1 MRWVRDGPGVL
12 SQNRTST
19 GFTFY
24 TGLRLRYLL
33 LAGKR
38 LLMQRWLALMLIV
51 LASPA
56 IPFVSVLVR
65 FSQLV
70 AQVFVTHGHAGRHF
84 GALLVMQG
92 LALLWS
98 DSLRNMI
105 RGGPFRI
112 FLDTL
117 PIALPMRIGVTGAV
131 VAVIDLPLALPLSMG
146 VAFTGQ
152 ASIAASLGYCGKVGL
167 FMGMTVILQAA
178 RIEFAWAVM
187 ACIFVADYVLAQG
200 CSTQSP
206 AWAILCLALAAGLT
220 ILALP
225 VAERLARAGFPA
237 RMRAAVL
244 SRRRFDSR
252 TGLTER
258 MMLALPP
265 VLRLQCRCLCEKGSG
280 VYGALMMTSAL
291 PFALWALLRGFAY
304 DSRALPVEIVGM
316 GLASQLSLVPF
327 AALERAHARAA
338 SFTRTWP
345 LPRGFWWRRDLML
358 VLGGFVPLGVL
369 FLLPLY
375 LHGRLALSQVLV
387 VLLLYTVLIAA
398 LRATLV
404 IDSRWRAMATLSL
417 AALWVGSILKI
428 YMP

>member
-1 MRWVRDGPGVL
+1 MRDEPGVP
-12 SQNRTST
+12 SQNRISA

-24 TGLRLRYLL
+24 AGLRLRYLL

-65 FSQLV
+65 LSQLV
-70 AQVFVTHGHAGRHF
+70 AQVFVAHGPAGRHF

-98 DSLRNMI
+98 NSLRGVI
-105 RGGPFRI
+105 RGGAFRM

-117 PIALPMRIGVTGAV
+117 PIALPVRLGVTGAII
-131 VAVIDLPLALPLSMG
+131 AVIDLPLALPLFMG

-152 ASIAASLGYCGKVGL
+152 SSIAANLGYCGKAGL
-167 FMGMTVILQAA
+167 FLGMTVILQAA
-178 RIEFAWAVM
+178 RIEFAWTVM
-187 ACIFVADYVLAQG
+187 AVIFVADYVLAQG
-200 CSTQSP
+200 CATQQP
-206 AWAILCLALAAGLT
+206 AWAILFVVLAASLT
-220 ILALP
+220 TLALP
-225 VAERLARAGFPA
+225 VADRFAQAGFPA
-237 RMRAAVL
+237 RRRVAAL
-244 SRRRFDSR
+244 SRRHSDSR
-252 TGLTER
+252 TGLAEHIL
-258 MMLALPP
+258 LALPP
-265 VLRLQCRCLCEKGSG
+265 VLKLQCRCLCEKGNG
-280 VYGALMMTSAL
+280 VYGALMVAL
-291 PFALWALLRGFAY
+291 AFPFALWALLYDFAY

-316 GLASQLSLVPF
+316 GLVSQLSLAPF
-327 AALERAHARAA
+327 AALERAHAGAA

-345 LPRGFWWRRDLML
+345 LPRGFWWGRDLML
-358 VLGGFVPLGVL
+358 VPGGFVPLGVL

-375 LHGRLALSQVLV
+375 LQGQLALLQVLTI
-387 VLLLYTVLIAA
+387 LPLYTVLIAS

-404 IDSRWRAMATLSL
+404 IDSHWRPMATLCL

>member
-1 MRWVRDGPGVL
+1 MRDGPGVL

-65 FSQLV
+65 LSQLV

-98 DSLRNMI
+98 DSLRNVI

-117 PIALPMRIGVTGAV
+117 PIELPMRIGVTGAV
-131 VAVIDLPLALPLSMG
+131 IAVIDLPLLLPLLMG
-146 VAFTGQ
+146 VAFIGH
-152 ASIAASLGYCGKVGL
+152 APIAAGLGYCGKVGL
-167 FMGMTVILQAA
+167 FIGMTVILQAA
-178 RIEFAWAVM
+178 RIEFAWPVM
-187 ACIFVADYVLAQG
+187 AVIFVADYPLAQG
-200 CSTQSP
+200 CATHSP
-206 AWAILCLALAAGLT
+206 AWAILYLALAASIT
-220 ILALP
+220 TLALP
-225 VAERLARAGFPA
+225 VADRFAQVGVLARI
-237 RMRAAVL
+237 RTAVL
-244 SRRRFDSR
+244 PRDRSVVLR
-252 TGLTER
+252 TGVAER
-258 MMLALPP
+258 ILMALPP

-280 VYGALMMTSAL
+280 VYGALIVAFVF
-291 PFALWALLRGFAY
+291 PFALWALLHGFAY

-327 AALERAHARAA
+327 AALERAHARAT

-345 LPRGFWWRRDLML
+345 LPHGFWWRRDLML

-375 LHGRLALSQVLV
+375 LHGPLALSQVLTI
-387 VLLLYTVLIAA
+387 LFLYTVLIIG

-417 AALWVGSILKI
+417 AALWVGLILKAC
-428 YMP
+428 MP